1 MRALR
6 GGVTSLVVAAVTAV
20 VLSGAGILYA
30 RAKLNAITVA
40 PVGDVLTP
48 EGKTITSAGQT
59 NTSQGQRLQQQA
71 DLGPTTIENYL
82 IVGSDSRAGAD
93 PNSPD
98 FGAIGSATQ
107 VGGQRSDTIMLLRYD
122 PTTRSGS
129 LLSFPRDLW
138 VPIYG
143 TTGKDKLNAAFNSGP
158 QQLIQTIE
166 QDFGVPIHHYV
177 QVDFEGFKALVDAI
191 GGVSLYFDVPSRD
204 TNTKFEVDAPG
215 CVQLDGEQA
224 LAFARSRYWQTFTN
238 GRWRNDPTSDLDR
251 IKRQQ
256 QFLRQALTKALADA
270 ATSPTAAS
278 SLLDALVHDVTVDPQ
293 LARDLFGL
301 ANRLRTLG
309 AGALD
314 GWTLPADGGWVGNQ
328 QVLFVRDADAQPL
341 LDYFRGVGPPP
352 SPTTTAAGGPGH
364 ARPPTPTPAA
374 TPPDPAA
381 ACH

>member
-1 MRALR
+1 MASRSSGVR
-6 GGVTSLVVAAVTAV
+6 GGVTALVVAALTAA

-30 RAKLNAITVA
+30 RAKLNGIAVA
-40 PVGDVLTP
+40 DVGDVLTP
-48 EGKTITSAGQT
+48 AGHTIAS
-59 NTSQGQRLQQQA
+59 SGQRLQQA
-71 DLGPTTIENYL
+71 DLGPTAIENYL
-82 IVGSDSRAGAD
+82 LVGSDSRAGAD
-93 PNSPD
+93 PSSSD
-98 FGAIGSATQ
+98 FGAIGSTNQ
-107 VGGQRSDTIMLLRYD
+107 VGGQRSDTIMVLRYD
-122 PTTRSGS
+122 PTSRSGAI
-129 LLSFPRDLW
+129 LSFPRDLW
-138 VPIYG
+138 VPMYG
-143 TTGKDKLNAAFNSGP
+143 ITAKDKLNAAFNSGP
-158 QQLIQTIE
+158 KQLIQTIE

-177 QVDFEGFKALVDAI
+177 QVDFDGFKALVDAI

-238 GRWRNDPTSDLDR
+238 GHWTNDPGSDLDR

-270 ATSPTAAS
+270 ATSPTSAT
-278 SLLDALVHDVTVDPQ
+278 SLLDALITNVTVDQQ
-293 LARDLFGL
+293 LANDLFGL

-309 AGALD
+309 AGSLQ

-328 QVLFVRDADAQPL
+328 QVLFPRDTDAQPL
-341 LDYFRGVGPPP
+341 LDYFRGAGPPP

-364 ARPPTPTPAA
+364 AVPLPPTP
-374 TPPDPAA
+374 PPTTTTTDPAA